1 MKYFSQRF
9 YNVQSLDLYVVP
21 GGQAL
26 REARTFLPF
35 DAIVHTFHYILCLLN
50 FSLDFILIF
59 DTGST
64 SKCLVQ
70 AIPEVRV
77 AKGILSPEIQKL
89 YPNSLGAIH
98 KGKLGRSTFIDM
110 DYFIAQVRTR
120 HLKRHLFYDR
130 SRYILIKHDR
140 KCRSM

>member
-1 MKYFSQRF
+1 MSRYMKYFSQRF

-26 REARTFLPF
+26 REAITFLPF
-35 DAIVHTFHYILCLLN
+35 DTILHTFLYILCLLN

-70 AIPEVRV
+70 AISE
-77 AKGILSPEIQKL
+77 AELGISSI
-89 YPNSLGAIH
+89 
-98 KGKLGRSTFIDM
+98 
-110 DYFIAQVRTR
+110 
-120 HLKRHLFYDR
+120 
-130 SRYILIKHDR
+130 
-140 KCRSM
+140 